1 MFTGIFVYL
10 QVDVSFNYLT
20 RTSAILVNVIA
31 IAWMEYGV
39 FFCFPWAFQHLC
51 IMLDLWTYD
60 GVTLMKI
67 YSENL
72 WVGIPRIMLKKEVC
86 FN

>member
-39 FFCFPWAFQHLC
+39 FFLFPLGFPTPLHNVGL
-51 IMLDLWTYD
+51 MDL
-60 GVTLMKI
+60 
-67 YSENL
+67 
-72 WVGIPRIMLKKEVC
+72 
-86 FN
+86 